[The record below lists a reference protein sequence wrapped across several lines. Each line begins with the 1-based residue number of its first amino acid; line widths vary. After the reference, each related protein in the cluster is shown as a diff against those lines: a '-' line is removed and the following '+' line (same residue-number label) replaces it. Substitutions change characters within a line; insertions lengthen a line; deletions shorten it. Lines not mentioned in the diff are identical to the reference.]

1 MKRDQHDWRHEPPQ
15 PGRTPAQGDIFIPP
29 HLAHDPLNDI
39 PIGAQQKTEQT
50 TPDTTP
56 PLEPPEQPLRR
67 RKKHRSRRPARG
79 WGKAWLGALLL
90 IVLAAWAVLR
100 FAAIPFG
107 TITVRGNEHLDTAT
121 VIAAS
126 GVYGYTNVVQL
137 SPEEMQYRLNHD
149 LRIAQA
155 EVKRIFPSTIQVTI
169 KERQVAAV
177 IATMYGF
184 AYVDKNG
191 TVMDIQPQIKDVSVP
206 ILTGKRVDTLLL
218 GDVITDGAI
227 HSSLIYLQ
235 HVTPDVASQIAEVN
249 VGNPDNII
257 VYTVD
262 SLPIHLG
269 TGDNPEERAAITAE
283 LVKQVQENNVNA
295 QYIDTDVRAP
305 FVKTK

>member
-1 MKRDQHDWRHEPPQ
+1 MNREQKDRRQRDV
-15 PGRTPAQGDIFIPP
+15 FIPP
-29 HLAHDPLNDI
+29 HLEHDPLNDL
-39 PIGAQQKTEQT
+39 PGSQVKPSQT
-50 TPDTTP
+50 TAP
-56 PLEPPEQPLRR
+56 PLPKKRPKRKKRVPRRKTTKTRR
-67 RKKHRSRRPARG
+67 RLMGIGCLAG
-79 WGKAWLGALLL
+79 IFL
-90 IVLAAWAVLR
+90 IWAVLR
-100 FAAIPFG
+100 FAAVPFG
-107 TITVRGNEHLDTAT
+107 TITVRGNEALSYDT
-121 VIAAS
+121 VVQAS
-126 GVYGYTNVVQL
+126 GIYGYTNVVQL
-137 SPEEMQYRLNHD
+137 SPEDMQYRLNHD

-155 EVKRIFPSTIQVTI
+155 DVKRVFPATIQITV

-177 IATMYGF
+177 ISTMYGF

-191 TVMDIQPQIKDVSVP
+191 TVMDIQNQIKDVSVP

-218 GDVITDGAI
+218 GDVITDPAI
-227 HSSLIYLQ
+227 HASLVYLQ
-235 HVTPDVASQIAEVN
+235 YVTPEVAPQIAEIN

-283 LVKQVQENNVNA
+283 LLAQVKDNNVNA

>member
-1 MKRDQHDWRHEPPQ
+1 MSTDQQDWRHEPSQ
-15 PGRTPAQGDIFIPP
+15 PKTSQTRHDVFIPP

-39 PIGAQQKTEQT
+39 TPGNEQSKPAHTIHTAERKQRHQKKRKKQSS
-50 TPDTTP
+50 
-56 PLEPPEQPLRR
+56 RR
-67 RKKHRSRRPARG
+67 RTSRG
-79 WGKAWLGALLL
+79 LGKVWLGALIL
-90 IVLAAWAVLR
+90 IVLIGWAVLR

-107 TITVRGNEHLDTAT
+107 TITVRGNEHLDTKT

-137 SPEEMQYRLNHD
+137 SPEDMQYRLNHD

-155 EVKRIFPSTIQVTI
+155 EVKRSFPATIQVTI

-218 GDVITDGAI
+218 GDVITDSAI
-227 HSSLIYLQ
+227 HGSLVYLQ
-235 HVTPDVASQIAEVN
+235 HVTPDVAAQIAEIN
-249 VGNPDNII
+249 VGNPENII

-269 TGDNPEERAAITAE
+269 TGDNPEERAAITVE
-283 LVKQVQENNVNA
+283 LLQQVQDNHVNA